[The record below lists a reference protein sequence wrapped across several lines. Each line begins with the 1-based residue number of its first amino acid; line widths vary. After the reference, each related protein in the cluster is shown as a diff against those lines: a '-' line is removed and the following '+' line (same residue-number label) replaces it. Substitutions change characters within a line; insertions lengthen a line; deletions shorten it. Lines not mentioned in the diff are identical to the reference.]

1 MTAFTNRTFSVA
13 CSSGG
18 ITDDEARARWE
29 AVFGPRPERA
39 CEYDR
44 NAGTM
49 HFLPCE
55 CQECV
60 SRCRICGVE
69 ANAIRD
75 GRIVLVTSG
84 RCSSCAALE
93 QSRG

>member
-1 MTAFTNRTFSVA
+1 MTAFTNKTFSVA

-18 ITDDEARARWE
+18 ITDEEARERWE
-29 AVFGPRPERA
+29 AVFGPRPERE
-39 CEYDR
+39 CERDPV
-44 NAGTM
+44 TQTL

-55 CQECV
+55 CQECQ
-60 SRCRICGVE
+60 SRCRVCGVE

-75 GRIVLVTSG
+75 GRIVLVASG

-93 QSRG
+93 KSRG